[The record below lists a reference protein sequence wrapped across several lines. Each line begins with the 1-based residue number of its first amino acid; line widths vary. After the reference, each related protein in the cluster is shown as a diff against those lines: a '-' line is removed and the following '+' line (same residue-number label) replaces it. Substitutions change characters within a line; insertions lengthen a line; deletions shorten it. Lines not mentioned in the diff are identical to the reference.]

1 MLNINEIKGPLQNKN
16 LFKLSKDAINFLD
29 NQLIKDCE
37 SLEIEVDFT
46 FQIIYA
52 IKKIHNWYCCS
63 LMDQKSKFGGFC
75 IKYNK
80 RYGEPKEGDIINIK
94 KIKIVKLPN
103 RDENLYFCDK
113 VKKIQESKKMIINP
127 KSVESISQVRSTSK
141 KKTYM
146 KYRLFQNYNEEDNKD
161 IVFNSPVQERLIS
174 NLNNNLLGNNPKVN
188 SSPKK
193 PTLISEFTSFVNNPL
208 FILKCLYK
216 SEIKTFISKYNKGE
230 TGCVQNYL
238 FSDVNGDKIQAVTY
252 SLDNIKKFDEILK
265 IDSIYEITKTNPKM
279 NFNKGYALANHNIQL
294 QFMCYTK
301 IEELTE
307 EKKKLYEFKDKV
319 EFSKIKEILNCDN
332 KIFNVYAI
340 VLEDKGIIEKKKSTN
355 NDPVKYRRLII
366 ADDSLYKVS
375 LKLWDNLTQ
384 PNKTFIKGDIICNK
398 DVKYRQWNNYYELYS
413 LLISKIEYA
422 DNTERG
428 KALKKFYYN
437 HQRNEDYKD
446 LNFVE
451 LDNKKDIQQKFI
463 DDFLDEFRK
472 ESKQIYFSLYKIN
485 GIVTNIEHKDENVF
499 SGCKFCCKRF
509 EDICPTCNSYHKKL
523 YFDFRIKIKDCSN
536 FLWIHFFG
544 ENAENFLG
552 ITPEEYQLL
561 IKYNNKY
568 KLDEINKKIIYHEYT
583 FIGKYVNPNSDEL
596 KREGFLVI
604 LFKKSDNEY
613 YKKLINE
620 IKNES

>member
-1 MLNINEIKGPLQNKN
+1 MQNINEIKGPLQNKN

-103 RDENLYFCDK
+103 RDKNLYFCDK

-127 KSVESISQVRSTSK
+127 KNVESISQVRSTSK

-208 FILKCLYK
+208 FILRCLYK
-216 SEIKTFISKYNKGE
+216 TEIKSFNSKFINGATDY
-230 TGCVQNYL
+230 VQNYL

-279 NFNKGYALANHNIQL
+279 NFNKGYALVNHNIQL
-294 QFMCYTK
+294 LFTCYTK

-340 VLEDKGIIEKKKSTN
+340 VLEDKGIIEKKKSTS

-366 ADDSLYKVS
+366 ADDSLYKLS

-384 PNKTFIKGDIICNK
+384 PNKTFIKGDIICIK

-413 LLISKIEYA
+413 LFISS
-422 DNTERG
+422 N
-428 KALKKFYYN
+428 
-437 HQRNEDYKD
+437 
-446 LNFVE
+446 
-451 LDNKKDIQQKFI
+451 
-463 DDFLDEFRK
+463 
-472 ESKQIYFSLYKIN
+472 LYLL
-485 GIVTNIEHKDENVF
+485 
-499 SGCKFCCKRF
+499 
-509 EDICPTCNSYHKKL
+509 L
-523 YFDFRIKIKDCSN
+523 Y
-536 FLWIHFFG
+536 
-544 ENAENFLG
+544 
-552 ITPEEYQLL
+552 
-561 IKYNNKY
+561 
-568 KLDEINKKIIYHEYT
+568 
-583 FIGKYVNPNSDEL
+583 
-596 KREGFLVI
+596 
-604 LFKKSDNEY
+604 
-613 YKKLINE
+613 LIN
-620 IKNES
+620 N